1 MWRREDVDT
10 SCMLDKSSFIYK
22 VMESPLNFLRKRLLV
37 NMRLFHFIILKM
49 DLISLPVLKML
60 FVKID

>member
-22 VMESPLNFLRKRLLV
+22 AMVSLLNFLRKRLLV